1 MSDARCPGPEL
12 VLLAAHDLLDDDD
25 DGARAHV
32 DGCAACRAL
41 GAALERELAPPPPTC
56 APEALL
62 PGLRARLAALDP
74 RAPVADLALRLLCT
88 YCRGGL
94 ERPDAAYCAGCLAP
108 HHADCFAEHGRCA
121 APGCHGLE
129 VVRTAPPPPARP
141 RRARA
146 WLLLGSALAA
156 AAGGGAVAALVA
168 RPPAPLPVALPAP
181 APEAQTL
188 RVEVHALDEVLPAL
202 AALPAA
208 PDEASDAEPPW
219 LTEYRGVLA
228 SRGVTLNFPGTTL
241 SDVVAFMRDIT
252 GLNVVVGPGV
262 DPDALQVS
270 LRVRRMAL
278 DDALR
283 LVAGQAGL
291 VVGLR
296 DEAIVL
302 GAPGASR
309 VVDPRFPPSRPQPPP
324 PPREAL
330 LRRAAASITRD
341 LVTALGEGALRG
353 PAGVD
358 LTDEGRLRVTQTDA
372 GHRVVQAW
380 LEGRRGAA
388 GQPWPE
394 ELVGAWFAPA
404 PGPPEHPTTNPDDA
418 RARRHARALDERRVD
433 LSVEGPL
440 GEALV
445 ALAGLLSPDLPLRV
459 DPAARAATASARLQ
473 LRNVSA
479 GAALRHL
486 LAHAPTL
493 VLDVDR
499 DGLRVRPHDVPSLEQ
514 RLATA
519 RRRVRPDE
527 AAVEVAHRLESSRI
541 AMNLD
546 QRPLTEALNFVQDVT
561 GLNIILDP
569 RAPGDAR
576 VSLRVE
582 DVSVAEALDALL
594 APRGLGVRLAGEVLH
609 VGPRRE
615 ASLRPELAARPS
627 PGGTFPAAR
636 ALDVGALA
644 LELERLTGARVSL
657 WPGADACRGRV
668 LVPAAATVAE
678 ALTLAE
684 AQMGL
689 RGVWTWLDGSEE
701 PLLLLRADEGDGPLA
716 RAGRRLGQEGG
727 WPEAPATA
735 RAALEGTRSRLREAL
750 TALARA
756 DQGADVATLRS
767 LLERTRQA
775 DRALEE
781 VLAGR
786 SLLGADLGAP
796 REAVAGV
803 VADLVLQRWEVAL
816 ADLRRATSERQ
827 VEESERALAAAQAEG
842 ERQALTARHEAL
854 VKERDLVRRD
864 ASLEAARAESRA
876 AQLEARLRDL
886 GGVGP
891 GLLSALAAARA
902 ALIAGRAWDEVFPGG
917 WSAWW
922 QAEQERAAEALCAG
936 AARFHR
942 AGFWSPDTDEG
953 GVAWR
958 GAEAPSEPGE
968 PGWLVVAVDGAPVVD
983 LLDVVEPLGSAWEA
997 GAPRTLTLVRGDAR
1011 REVRVVLGD

>member
-25 DGARAHV
+25 AARSHV
-32 DGCAACRAL
+32 EGCAACRAL
-41 GAALERELAPPPPTC
+41 GAALERELAPPPPAC

-62 PGLRARLAALDP
+62 PGLRERLAALDP
-74 RAPVADLALRLLCT
+74 RTPSADPALALRLLCT
-88 YCRGGL
+88 YCRGAL

-141 RRARA
+141 RRART

-168 RPPAPLPVALPAP
+168 AP

-208 PDEASDAEPPW
+208 PGEASDAEPAW
-219 LTEYRGVLA
+219 LTEYRAALA
-228 SRGVTLNFPGTTL
+228 SRRVTLNFPGTSL
-241 SDVVAFMRDIT
+241 ADVVAFMQGIT
-252 GLNVVVGPGV
+252 GRNVVVGPGV

-270 LRVRRMAL
+270 LRVRSMVL

-302 GAPGASR
+302 GAPGARR
-309 VVDPRFPPSRPQPPP
+309 VVDPRFSPSRPQPGP
-324 PPREAL
+324 PPREVL
-330 LRRAAASITRD
+330 LRRAAASATQA
-341 LVTALGEGALRG
+341 LVTALGAGALRA

-358 LTDEGRLRVTQTDA
+358 LTDEGRLLVTQTDA

-380 LEGRRGAA
+380 LKELRADA
-388 GQPWPE
+388 GTPWPE
-394 ELVGAWFAPA
+394 DLAGAWFAPA
-404 PGPPEHPTTNPDDA
+404 PAPLEHPPTNPDAA
-418 RARRHARALDERRVD
+418 RALHHAQALDERRVD
-433 LSVEGPL
+433 LDVAGPL
-440 GEALV
+440 GEALE
-445 ALAGLLSPDLPLRV
+445 ALAGMLSPDLPLRL
-459 DPAARAATASARLQ
+459 DPAARAEAAPVRLQ
-473 LRNVSA
+473 LRRVSV

-486 LAHAPTL
+486 LAHGPTL

-499 DGLRVRPHDVPSLEQ
+499 DGLLVRPHDVPSLEH

-527 AAVEVAHRLESSRI
+527 AAAEATQRLEGRRI
-541 AMNLD
+541 TLSLD
-546 QRPLTEALNFVQDVT
+546 RRPLAEALDLVRDGT
-561 GLNIILDP
+561 GLDVVLDP

-609 VGPRRE
+609 VGPRQE
-615 ASLRPELAARPS
+615 ASLRPELATRP
-627 PGGTFPAAR
+627 PPEGTFTAAR
-636 ALDVGALA
+636 ALEVGPLT

-657 WPGADACRGRV
+657 SPGAEACRGRV
-668 LVPAAATVAE
+668 LVPAGATVAE
-678 ALTLAE
+678 ALSLAE
-684 AQMGL
+684 AQVGL

-701 PLLLLRADEGDGPLA
+701 PLLLLWADAGDGPLA

-727 WPEAPATA
+727 WPEAPAAA
-735 RAALEGTRSRLREAL
+735 RAALEGARSRLRGAL

-756 DQGADVATLRS
+756 EQGADVAALRPAM
-767 LLERTRQA
+767 ERARQA

-786 SLLGADLGAP
+786 SVLGADLGAH
-796 REAVAGV
+796 RKEVAGA
-803 VADLVLQRWEVAL
+803 VADLLLQHWEVAL
-816 ADLRRATSERQ
+816 ADLRRASSERQ
-827 VEESERALAAAQAEG
+827 VEESERALAAAPTEG
-842 ERQALTARHEAL
+842 ERQALRARHEAF
-854 VKERDLVRRD
+854 VKERDSVRRD
-864 ASLEAARAESRA
+864 AALEAARARSQVA
-876 AQLEARLRDL
+876 IHEAGLRDL
-886 GGVGP
+886 GGIGP

-902 ALIAGRAWDEVFPGG
+902 ALAAGRAWDEVFPGG

-922 QAEQERAAEALCAG
+922 QAEQARAARALCVG

-942 AGFWSPDTDEG
+942 AGFWSPNTDEG
-953 GVAWR
+953 DVAWR

-968 PGWLVVAVDGAPVVD
+968 LGWLVVAVDGAPVAD
-983 LLDVVEPLGSAWEA
+983 LLDVVEPLGAAAQA
-997 GAPRTLTLVRGDAR
+997 GASLTLTLVRGDAR